1 MQISQSNAY
10 VGVEMNQILYNATS
24 KLQLSAGGVLIP
36 EGVKSIRVSGQVAA
50 QVVTPGARFLHVQ
63 IVRNGTYITV
73 ARAVKFY
80 PSSVYP
86 ESMILSPIYI
96 SNVVEG
102 DIVILG
108 MYGQTGDV
116 VYNTI
121 YETFMVVDAF
131 A

>member
-1 MQISQSNAY
+1 
-10 VGVEMNQILYNATS
+10 
-24 KLQLSAGGVLIP
+24 
-36 EGVKSIRVSGQVAA
+36 
-50 QVVTPGARFLHVQ
+50 
-63 IVRNGTYITV
+63 
-73 ARAVKFY
+73 VKFY
-80 PSSVYP
+80 PSSAYP

-102 DIVILG
+102 DVIILG